1 MSFSNTLENELLEHI
16 LNNANIA
23 NVGDATGLRGSATA
37 GSFYLSLHTASPTE
51 SGNQSSSE
59 TTYGSYARVAVSRS
73 GTGWTVTGNSASP
86 AANID
91 FAEATSGTA
100 TITHV
105 GLGTDASGTGKL
117 VLYGTLSPSIS
128 VTTGVIPRV
137 KTTSTI
143 TLD

>member
-1 MSFSNTLENELLEHI
+1 MSFSNTLENELLLLL
-16 LNNANIA
+16 LNNSNIA
-23 NVGDATGLRGSATA
+23 NIGDATGLRGSSTA
-37 GSFYLSLHTASPTE
+37 GVFYLSLHTSSPGET
-51 SGNQSSSE
+51 GTQSSNE
-59 TTYGSYARVAVSRS
+59 TSYGSYARVYVARS
-73 GTGWTVTGNSASP
+73 AAGWTITGNSASP
-86 AANID
+86 TANVD

-117 VLYGTLSPSIS
+117 VLYGSLSPSIS
-128 VTTGVIPRV
+128 VTTGVIPRI

>member
-23 NVGDATGLRGSATA
+23 NIGDATGLRGSSTA
-37 GSFYLSLHTASPTE
+37 GSFYLSLHTSSPGET
-51 SGNQSSSE
+51 GTQSTNE
-59 TTYGSYARVAVSRS
+59 TSYGSYIRVAVSRS

-105 GLGTDASGTGKL
+105 GLGTDLSGTGKL
-117 VLYGTLSPSIS
+117 VLYGSLSPSIS

>member
-1 MSFSNTLENELLEHI
+1 MSFSNTLENELLLLI
-16 LNNANIA
+16 LNNSNIA
-23 NVGDATGLRGSATA
+23 NIGDATGLRGSSTA
-37 GSFYLSLHTASPTE
+37 GVFYLSLHTSSPGEGGT
-51 SGNQSSSE
+51 QSTNE
-59 TTYGSYARVAVSRS
+59 TTYGSYARVSVVRS
-73 GTGWTVTGNSASP
+73 ASGWTVTGNSASP
-86 AANID
+86 TSAID

-117 VLYGTLSPSIS
+117 VLYGSLSPSIS
-128 VTTGVIPRV
+128 VASGVIPRI

>member
-23 NVGDATGLRGSATA
+23 NIGDATGLRGSTAA

-117 VLYGTLSPSIS
+117 VLYGTLTPSIS
-128 VTTGVIPRV
+128 VTTGVIPRI

>member
-1 MSFSNTLENELLEHI
+1 MSFSNTLENELLLLL
-16 LNNANIA
+16 LNNSNIA
-23 NVGDATGLRGSATA
+23 NVGDATGLRGSTTA
-37 GSFYLSLHTASPTE
+37 GSFYLSLHTASPGET
-51 SGNQSSSE
+51 GTQSTSE
-59 TTYGSYARVAVSRS
+59 TSYGGYARVAVARS
-73 GTGWTVTGNSASP
+73 AAGWTITGSSASP
-86 AANID
+86 TANID

-105 GLGTDASGTGKL
+105 GLGTDLTGTGKL
-117 VLYGTLSPSIS
+117 VLYGSLSPTIS

>member
-1 MSFSNTLENELLEHI
+1 MSFSNTLENELLLLL
-16 LNNANIA
+16 LNNSNIA
-23 NVGDATGLRGSATA
+23 NIGDATGLRGSTSA
-37 GSFYLSLHTASPTE
+37 GVFYLSLHTASPGET
-51 SGNQSSSE
+51 GNQSSNE
-59 TTYGSYARVAVSRS
+59 TSYGSYARVSVARS
-73 GTGWTVTGNSASP
+73 AAGWTITGNSASP
-86 AANID
+86 TANVD

-117 VLYGTLSPSIS
+117 VLYGSLSPSIS
-128 VTTGVIPRV
+128 VTTGVIPRI

>member
-37 GSFYLSLHTASPTE
+37 GSFYLSLHTASPGET
-51 SGNQSSSE
+51 GNQSTNE
-59 TTYGSYARVAVSRS
+59 TTYGSYVRVAVSRS

-105 GLGTDASGTGKL
+105 GLGTDSSGTGKL

>member
-23 NVGDATGLRGSATA
+23 DIGDATGLRGSSTA
-37 GSFYLSLHTASPTE
+37 GSFYLSLHTSSPGET
-51 SGNQSSSE
+51 GTQSTNE
-59 TTYGSYARVAVSRS
+59 TSYTSYARVAVARS
-73 GTGWTVTGNSASP
+73 GSAWTVTGNSASP
-86 AANID
+86 AAAID
-91 FAEATSGTA
+91 FPEATGGTA

-105 GLGTDASGTGKL
+105 GLGTASSGTGKL
-117 VLYGTLSPSIS
+117 VLYGSLSPSIS
-128 VTTGVIPRV
+128 VASGVIPRV

>member
-1 MSFSNTLENELLEHI
+1 MSFSNTLENELLEHL
-16 LNNANIA
+16 LNNANVSD
-23 NVGDATGLRGSATA
+23 VGDATGLRGSSTA
-37 GSFYLSLHTASPTE
+37 GSFYLSLHTSSPGE
-51 SGNQSSSE
+51 AGNQSTNE
-59 TTYGSYARVAVSRS
+59 TSYGSYARVSVTRS

-117 VLYGTLSPSIS
+117 VLYGSLSPSIS
-128 VTTGVIPRV
+128 VTTGVIPRI

>member
-23 NVGDATGLRGSATA
+23 NIGDATGLRGSSTA
-37 GSFYLSLHTASPTE
+37 GLFYLSLHTSSPGEGGT
-51 SGNQSSSE
+51 QSTNE
-59 TTYGSYARVAVSRS
+59 TSYGSYARVSVSRS
-73 GTGWTVTGNSASP
+73 GSGWTVTGNSASP
-86 AANID
+86 AAAID
-91 FAEATSGTA
+91 FPEATSGTA

-105 GLGTDASGTGKL
+105 GLGTDSSGTGKL
-117 VLYGTLSPSIS
+117 VLYGSLSPSIS
-128 VTTGVIPRV
+128 VASGVIPRV

>member
-1 MSFSNTLENELLEHI
+1 MSFSNTLENELLLLL
-16 LNNANIA
+16 LNNSNIA
-23 NVGDATGLRGSATA
+23 NVGDATGLRGSTAA
-37 GSFYLSLHTASPTE
+37 GSFYLSLHTASPGEAGT
-51 SGNQSSSE
+51 QSTNE
-59 TTYGSYARVAVSRS
+59 TSYGSYVRVAVSRS
-73 GTGWTVTGNSASP
+73 GAGWTVTGNSASP
-86 AANID
+86 AANVD

-105 GLGTDASGTGKL
+105 GLGTDSSGTGKL
-117 VLYGTLSPSIS
+117 VLYGSLSPSIS

>member
-1 MSFSNTLENELLEHI
+1 MSFSNTLENELLLLI
-16 LNNANIA
+16 LNNSNIA
-23 NVGDATGLRGSATA
+23 NIGDATGLRGSTSA
-37 GSFYLSLHTASPTE
+37 GVFYLSLHTASPSET
-51 SGNQSSSE
+51 GNQSSNE
-59 TTYGSYARVAVSRS
+59 TSYGSYARVSVARS
-73 GTGWTVTGNSASP
+73 AAGWTITGNSASP
-86 AANID
+86 TANVD

-117 VLYGTLSPSIS
+117 VLYGSLSPSIS
-128 VTTGVIPRV
+128 VTTGVIPRI

>member
-1 MSFSNTLENELLEHI
+1 MSFSNTLENELLLLL
-16 LNNANIA
+16 LNNSNIA
-23 NVGDATGLRGSATA
+23 NVGDATGLRGSTTA
-37 GSFYLSLHTASPTE
+37 GSFYLSLHTASPSET
-51 SGNQSSSE
+51 GNQSSNE
-59 TTYGSYARVAVSRS
+59 TTYGSYARVAVARS
-73 GTGWTVTGNSASP
+73 AAGWTITGNSASP
-86 AANID
+86 TANID

-117 VLYGTLSPSIS
+117 VLYGSLSPSIS

>member
-1 MSFSNTLENELLEHI
+1 MSFTNTLENEVLLLL
-16 LNNANIA
+16 LNNSNIA
-23 NVGDATGLRGSATA
+23 NIGDATGLRGSTTA
-37 GSFYLSLHTASPTE
+37 GSFYLSLHTSSPGET
-51 SGNQSSSE
+51 GTQSSNE
-59 TTYGSYARVAVSRS
+59 TTYTSYARVAVARS
-73 GTGWTVTGNSASP
+73 SAGWTITGNSASP
-86 AANID
+86 TANVD
-91 FAEATSGTA
+91 FPEATGGTA

-117 VLYGTLSPSIS
+117 VLYGSLSPSIS

>member
-1 MSFSNTLENELLEHI
+1 MSFSNTLENELLLLL
-16 LNNANIA
+16 LNNSNIA
-23 NVGDATGLRGSATA
+23 NVGDATGLRGSTTA
-37 GSFYLSLHTASPTE
+37 GSFYLSLHTASPGET
-51 SGNQSSSE
+51 GNQSTSE
-59 TTYGSYARVAVSRS
+59 TTYGGYARVSVARS
-73 GTGWTVTGNSASP
+73 AAGWTITGNSASP
-86 AANID
+86 TANVD

-117 VLYGTLSPSIS
+117 VLYGSLSPSIS

>member
-51 SGNQSSSE
+51 TGTQSSSE
-59 TTYGSYARVAVSRS
+59 TTYGSYVRVAVSRS

-105 GLGTDASGTGKL
+105 GLGTDSSGTGKL
-117 VLYGTLSPSIS
+117 VLYGSLTPSIS

>member
-1 MSFSNTLENELLEHI
+1 MSFSNTLENELLEHL
-16 LNNANIA
+16 LNNANVSD
-23 NVGDATGLRGSATA
+23 VGDATGLRGSSTA
-37 GSFYLSLHTASPTE
+37 GSFYLSLHTSSPGE
-51 SGNQSSSE
+51 AGNQSTNE
-59 TTYGSYARVAVSRS
+59 TSYTSYVRVAVSRA

-91 FAEATSGTA
+91 FAEATGGTA

-117 VLYGTLSPSIS
+117 VLYGSLSPSIS
-128 VTTGVIPRV
+128 VTTGVIPRI

>member
-51 SGNQSSSE
+51 SGNQSSNE

>member
-51 SGNQSSSE
+51 TGNQSSSE
-59 TTYGSYARVAVSRS
+59 TTYGSYVRVAVSRS

-105 GLGTDASGTGKL
+105 GLGTDSSGTGKL
-117 VLYGTLSPSIS
+117 VLYGSLTPSIS

>member
-37 GSFYLSLHTASPTE
+37 GSFYLSLHTASPTD

-117 VLYGTLSPSIS
+117 VLYGSLSPSIS